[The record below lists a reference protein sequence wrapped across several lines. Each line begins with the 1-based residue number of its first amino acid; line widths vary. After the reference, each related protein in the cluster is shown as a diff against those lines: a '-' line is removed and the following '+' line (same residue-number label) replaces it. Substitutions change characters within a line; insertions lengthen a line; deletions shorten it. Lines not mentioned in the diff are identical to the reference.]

1 MTQDILFDVSRL
13 MSRTE
18 RTAPTGIDRVC
29 LAYAEWLL
37 SIPGANIIP
46 VRSKHDQLV
55 SVNDRWFKTSVKTL
69 RTRWNG
75 VAVDPRALNGHVLNG
90 QALNGHG
97 LNGHPLNGARVG
109 AEADLFAALQG
120 DQVRATSLL
129 DPPPVDEAKK
139 ARRSLRVWKQFF
151 RSRRMPEL
159 PAGKLYI
166 NVGHSSLNTPEIL
179 QGLHSRKIERV
190 VFLHDLIPIT
200 HPEFCRPGDGDKHR
214 TRVLTTLRHAS
225 RIIVNSHYTASEL
238 EAFADQ
244 EGLTAPPIDAVHL
257 GLETSFQ
264 RRPWSAPKRPY
275 FVHVGT
281 IEARKNLAFLLT
293 VWRRLQ
299 ERMGSEAPRLVL
311 IGRYGWENEAVLDH
325 LERSPNLR
333 GLVHQASN
341 LPDAALAE
349 LMSNA
354 QAVLA
359 PSSVEGF
366 DLPAVEACALGVPLI
381 ASDIPAHRE
390 LVPGAQLIDPLDGLG
405 WLAALERATYERPP
419 CPPYDAPTWDHHFA
433 EVGARIGLNS

>member
-1 MTQDILFDVSRL
+1 M
-13 MSRTE
+13 
-18 RTAPTGIDRVC
+18 G
-29 LAYAEWLL
+29 
-37 SIPGANIIP
+37 
-46 VRSKHDQLV
+46 
-55 SVNDRWFKTSVKTL
+55 
-69 RTRWNG
+69 G
-75 VAVDPRALNGHVLNG
+75 V
-90 QALNGHG
+90 
-97 LNGHPLNGARVG
+97 
-109 AEADLFAALQG
+109 ADLFAALNG
-120 DQVRATSLL
+120 DHGRKVSVLDQPPEPDVRTAS
-129 DPPPVDEAKK
+129 
-139 ARRSLRVWKQFF
+139 RNIRVWKQFF

-159 PAGKLYI
+159 PPGRLYI
-166 NVGHSSLNTPEIL
+166 NVGHSSLNTPDIL
-179 QGLHSRKIERV
+179 EGLRSRNIERV

-214 TRVLTTLRHAS
+214 TRVMTTLRHAS
-225 RIIVNSHYTASEL
+225 RIIVNSNYTASEL
-238 EAFADQ
+238 GAFASQ

-257 GLETSFQ
+257 GLESSFC
-264 RRPWSAPKRPY
+264 RRPWTAPKRPY

-293 VWRRLQ
+293 VWRRLH
-299 ERMGSEAPRLVL
+299 ERMGDQAPRLVL

-349 LMSNA
+349 LMANA

-390 LVPGAQLIDPLDGLG
+390 LVPGAELIDPLDGLG
-405 WLAALERATYERPP
+405 WLAALERATLERPP
-419 CPPYDAPTWDHHFA
+419 CPPYDPPTWADHFS
-433 EVGARIGLNS
+433 EVGARLGLAA

>member
-1 MTQDILFDVSRL
+1 MTNQILFDASRL
-13 MSRTE
+13 LSRTE

-37 SIPGANIIP
+37 SIPSARVIP

-55 SVNDRWFKTSVKTL
+55 SVDDRWFRSSVKTL
-69 RTRWNG
+69 RARWTGATGSDARNG
-75 VAVDPRALNGHVLNG
+75 RTNGEV
-90 QALNGHG
+90 
-97 LNGHPLNGARVG
+97 
-109 AEADLFAALQG
+109 ELFAALNG
-120 DQVRATSLL
+120 DPGYGRSLL
-129 DPPPVDEAKK
+129 DQPPSPDTPRAK
-139 ARRSLRVWKQFF
+139 RQIRVWKQFF
-151 RSRRMPEL
+151 RSRSMPEL
-159 PAGKLYI
+159 PPGKLYI
-166 NVGHSSLNTPEIL
+166 NVGHSSLNTPGIL
-179 QGLHSRKIERV
+179 SSLASRDIDRI

-214 TRVLTTLRHAS
+214 NRVLTTLRHAS
-225 RIIVNSHYTASEL
+225 RILVNSHYTAREL
-238 EAFADQ
+238 EAFAAQ
-244 EGLTAPPIDAVHL
+244 EALPVPPIDAVHL

-264 RRPWSAPKRPY
+264 PRPWTAPRRPY
-275 FVHVGT
+275 FLHVGT

-299 ERMGSEAPRLVL
+299 ERMGPQAPRLVL

-341 LPDAALAE
+341 LPDAALAA
-349 LMSNA
+349 LMANA

-366 DLPAVEACALGVPLI
+366 DLPAVEASALGVPLI

-390 LVPGAQLIDPLDGLG
+390 LVPDAILIDPLDGLG
-405 WLAALERATYERPP
+405 WLAALEHATHVRPD
-419 CPPYDAPTWDHHFA
+419 PPAYNAPTWDHHFA
-433 EVGARIGLNS
+433 KVAERIGLHG